1 MPELFLSPS
10 TQSWNPYVNTGNEQY
25 WMNRIA
31 DAMEPYLHA
40 AGINVTRNNPQ
51 GTVQTSVRQSNMGNY
66 DFHLA
71 LHSNAAPGDK
81 AGQVRY
87 SIVFYYPTS
96 ANGLRMAN
104 ILVDNFREIYPLP
117 DEVRAEAS
125 TTITELRRTRAPV
138 AFFEIAFHDNP
149 EDAAWIVNNVE
160 EIAANISES
169 VTEYFGLPFLQPQL
183 ERTGI
188 VTLDSGTLN
197 LREGPEVTA
206 PIVRTIPNRARISVL
221 GQFEDWYSAEYRDQY
236 GWVNSNYIRF

>member
-10 TQSWNPYVNTGNEQY
+10 TQTQNLYVTGGSEQF
-25 WMNRIA
+25 WMNEIA
-31 DAMEPYLHA
+31 DEMEPYLHA
-40 AGINVTRNNPQ
+40 AGINVTRNNPR

-71 LHSNAAPGDK
+71 LHSNAAPEAN

-96 ANGLRMAN
+96 AEGLRMAN

-117 DEVRAEAS
+117 DDVRAESS

-149 EDAAWIVNNVE
+149 EDAAWITENVE
-160 EIAANISES
+160 EIAANIAES
-169 VTEYFGLPFLQPQL
+169 VTEYFGLPFLIPQDD
-183 ERTGI
+183 RTGT
-188 VTLDSGTLN
+188 VTLTSGRLN
-197 LREGPEVTA
+197 LRGAPEITA
-206 PIVRTIPNRARISVL
+206 PIILTIPNGAEISIL
-221 GQFEDWYSAEYRDQY
+221 GQFNGWYSAEYRDRY
-236 GWVNSNYIRF
+236 GWVNADYIRF